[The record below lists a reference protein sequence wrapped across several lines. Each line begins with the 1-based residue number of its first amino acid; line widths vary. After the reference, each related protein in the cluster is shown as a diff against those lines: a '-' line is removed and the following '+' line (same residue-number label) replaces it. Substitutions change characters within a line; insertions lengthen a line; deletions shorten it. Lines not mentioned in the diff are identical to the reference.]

1 MRNDWVELA
10 LLYSVYCL
18 LKDMGNG
25 KPCDLA
31 ILSDKSSFY

>member
-10 LLYSVYCL
+10 LPYSVCCL
-18 LKDMGNG
+18 LKNMENG
-25 KPCDLA
+25 RPCDLA